1 MKWQNLEDYLPL
13 KDKDLFTTFGVLR
26 TSKVNVDFTKGLSLK
41 VRRQKAKPPIQQ
53 RKITDVLKR
62 IAQKKRIKLFL
73 GAIVLLLIVAYFVVG
88 KRGTYKLI
96 SFYNQKEK
104 LIEEIKQLEIKN
116 KELEEFKLKLENDP
130 QSIEKV
136 AREKYKMKKKGER
149 VYQIVEK

>member
-1 MKWQNLEDYLPL
+1 M
-13 KDKDLFTTFGVLR
+13 
-26 TSKVNVDFTKGLSLK
+26 K
-41 VRRQKAKPPIQQ
+41 VRRQKAKPPVQQ
-53 RKITDVLKR
+53 RKLTDVLKR

-73 GAIVLLLIVAYFVVG
+73 SLSVLLLIVAYFVVG

-96 SFYNQKEK
+96 SYYNQKEK
-104 LIEEIKQLEIKN
+104 LTEEINQLKTEN
-116 KELEEFKLKLENDP
+116 KELEEFKSKLENDP

>member
-1 MKWQNLEDYLPL
+1 MKIRKQ
-13 KDKDLFTTFGVLR
+13 R
-26 TSKVNVDFTKGLSLK
+26 
-41 VRRQKAKPPIQQ
+41 AKPPVQQ

-73 GAIVLLLIVAYFVVG
+73 SVLVLLLIVTYFFVG
-88 KRGTYKLI
+88 ERGTYKLI

-104 LIEEIKQLEIKN
+104 IIEEIQQLEIEK
-116 KELEEFKLKLENDP
+116 KELEKFKSELENDP